1 MSNPKLTLTQLLLL
15 AGAGIGA
22 LGITACLILVPARLR
37 TIVLSLGGGYLA
49 GVGATAFVM
58 SRRSPDQPE
67 ALYAETTITPMP
79 SGESLPVV
87 TPLQV
92 QQRIDAEIATAPQ
105 GALLPLLAETNR
117 YYQWREPDW
126 NELSSS
132 LKTSYSLQSD
142 HEPTSIPDTE
152 RPAPAQ
158 SQGSSASAP
167 PRTDASPDRS
177 PSSTHHGSGQ
187 GATDSRIPPSPS
199 SKAEE
204 QLLGTDIYA
213 NDCTHDCWEDDIEPT
228 DDLVSEPAYEGDVL
242 SRELATYNNGNGWT
256 GDRRTN
262 RYRRN

>member
-58 SRRSPDQPE
+58 SRRNPDQSE
-67 ALYAETTITPMP
+67 ALYTETTITPMP

-92 QQRIDAEIATAPQ
+92 QQRIDAEIVTAPQ
-105 GALLPLLAETNR
+105 GTLLQLLAESNR
-117 YYQWREPDW
+117 YCQWREPDF

-132 LKTSYSLQSD
+132 LETSYSLQSD
-142 HEPTSIPDTE
+142 HEPIPPSE
-152 RPAPAQ
+152 RPATPAQ
-158 SQGSSASAP
+158 SHGSSASAP
-167 PRTDASPDRS
+167 SRTDASPDRS

-187 GATDSRIPPSPS
+187 GATDSRIPSPS
-199 SKAEE
+199 STAEE

-213 NDCTHDCWEDDIEPT
+213 NDCTNDCWEDDIKPN
-228 DDLVSEPAYEGDVL
+228 DDLVSGSAYEGGFL
-242 SRELATYNNGNGWT
+242 SRELASYHNGNSWT